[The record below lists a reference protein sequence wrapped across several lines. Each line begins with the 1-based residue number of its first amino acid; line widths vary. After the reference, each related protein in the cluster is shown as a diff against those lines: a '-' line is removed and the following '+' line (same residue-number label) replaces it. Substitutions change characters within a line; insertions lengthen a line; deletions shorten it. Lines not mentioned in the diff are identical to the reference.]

1 MLRIKKLDIFVI
13 KSFVLLFIGTTFIC
27 LFIFMMQFLWKRVD
41 DMVGKGLDL
50 IVLAKFFYYSAL
62 ALWPTSAPLAVLL
75 ASLMTFGNFGERF
88 ELIAMKAAGIPLT
101 KVMRPLIIFT
111 TFIAALSFYFQ
122 NVTGPNA
129 QLKLYTLI
137 YSMTQTSPELDI
149 PESSFYQ
156 LGEENKGVKYNLY
169 VRQKD
174 KKTGMLYN
182 VMIYNF
188 SDGFENAHIIVA
200 DSGRLET
207 TADKKHL
214 YLQHYLKL
222 QLYSGEQFENLRQQS
237 SMSQN
242 VPYRRES
249 FVSKHTLIDFDSNF
263 SMQDGSFLT
272 VNPEFKGIKKLH
284 HDIDSLNLRY
294 DSIGRGYYDDAMQRA
309 YATVELTRFDSTQ
322 MKTDALTRLN
332 MDSLLSVSSRS
343 TLEQVYTEAKRKVEM
358 TDSDLSIKS
367 LTMKD
372 GNNIIR
378 RHWVEMNK
386 KFTLSLACIIFFF
399 IGAPLGAIIRK
410 GGLGMPVVVSIII
423 FLIYYIIN
431 SMGERAA
438 KNGSWEIWF
447 GTWISTFVTLPL
459 GIFFTYKATRDS
471 GVFNADVYMAT
482 IRKLLGIRTQRH
494 LFKKEVIIEDP
505 DYRRIDTDLDALCAE
520 CEDYMRTHRLDHLP
534 NYARLFTNN
543 EKDTRIREL
552 SNRLETLVEELANS
566 KDHMVL
572 RIASTYPVLITD
584 AHTSPFSNRW
594 LNMLV
599 GLVVPV
605 GLFFYIRVW
614 RFGLRL
620 NKDLRQI
627 ITTSRNLQE
636 RIRSE
641 ELN

>member
-13 KSFVLLFIGTTFIC
+13 KSFILLFIGTTFIC
-27 LFIFMMQFLWKRVD
+27 LFIFMMQFLWRRVD

-111 TFIAALSFYFQ
+111 VFVAGLSFYFQ

-137 YSMTQTSPELDI
+137 YSMTQASPELDI

-156 LGEENKGVKYNLY
+156 LGEGNEGVKYNLY
-169 VRQKD
+169 VRKKD

-200 DSGRLET
+200 DSGKMET

-214 YLQHYLKL
+214 YLH
-222 QLYSGEQFENLRQQS
+222 LYDGEQFENLRQQNTG
-237 SMSQN
+237 SQN

-272 VNPEFKGIKKLH
+272 VNPEFKGMNKLRE
-284 HDIDSLNLRY
+284 DIDSLDVRY
-294 DSIGRGYYDDAMQRA
+294 DSIGRGYYDDAMKRS
-309 YATVELTRFDSTQ
+309 YNSTPLTRFDSIQ
-322 MKTDALTRLN
+322 IEKTRITRLD
-332 MDSLLSVSSRS
+332 MDSLLAVSSRN
-343 TLEQVYTEAKRKVEM
+343 TVEEAYGEAKRKVEM
-358 TDSDLSIKS
+358 TASDLSIKS
-367 LTMKD
+367 LTMND
-372 GNNIIR
+372 GNKLIR

-438 KNGSWEIWF
+438 KNGTWEIWF

-471 GVFNADVYMAT
+471 AVFNADVYMEI
-482 IRKLLGIRTQRH
+482 IRKMFGIRTQRH

-505 DYRRIDTDLDALCAE
+505 DYARIDKDLDALCQE
-520 CEDYMRTHRLDHLP
+520 CEDYMRTHRLDRLP
-534 NYARLFTNN
+534 NYVRIFTNN
-543 EKDTRIREL
+543 EKDSHIREL
-552 SNRLETLVEELANS
+552 SDKLESLVEEMGNS
-566 KDHMVL
+566 KDYRVL
-572 RIASTYPVLITD
+572 QITNTYPVLLTN
-584 AHTSPFSNRW
+584 AHKSPFSNRW

-599 GLVVPV
+599 GIAVPV
-605 GLFFYIRVW
+605 GLFFYLRIW

-620 NKDLRQI
+620 HKDLQQI
-627 ITTSRNLQE
+627 VTTSRNLQQ
-636 RIRSE
+636 RIK
-641 ELN
+641 ELT

>member
-13 KSFVLLFIGTTFIC
+13 KSFILLFIGTTFIC
-27 LFIFMMQFLWKRVD
+27 LFIFMMQFLWRRVD

-111 TFIAALSFYFQ
+111 VFVAGLSFYFQ

-137 YSMTQTSPELDI
+137 YSMTQASPELDI

-156 LGEENKGVKYNLY
+156 LGEGNEGVKYNLY
-169 VRQKD
+169 VRKKD

-200 DSGRLET
+200 DSGKMET

-214 YLQHYLKL
+214 YLH
-222 QLYSGEQFENLRQQS
+222 LYDGEQFENLRQQNTG
-237 SMSQN
+237 SQN

-272 VNPEFKGIKKLH
+272 VNPEFKGMNKLRE
-284 HDIDSLNLRY
+284 DIDSLDVRY
-294 DSIGRGYYDDAMQRA
+294 DSIGRGYYDDAMKRS
-309 YATVELTRFDSTQ
+309 YNSTPLTRFDSIQ
-322 MKTDALTRLN
+322 IEKTRITRLD
-332 MDSLLSVSSRS
+332 MDSLLAVSSRN
-343 TLEQVYTEAKRKVEM
+343 TVEEAYGEATRKVEM
-358 TDSDLSIKS
+358 TASDLSIKS
-367 LTMKD
+367 LTMND
-372 GNNIIR
+372 GNKLIR

-438 KNGSWEIWF
+438 KNGTWEIWF

-471 GVFNADVYMAT
+471 AVFNADVYMEI
-482 IRKLLGIRTQRH
+482 IRKMFGIRTQRH

-505 DYRRIDTDLDALCAE
+505 DYARIDKDLDALCQE
-520 CEDYMRTHRLDHLP
+520 CEDYMRTHRLDRLP
-534 NYARLFTNN
+534 NYVRIFTNN
-543 EKDTRIREL
+543 EKDSHIREL
-552 SNRLETLVEELANS
+552 SDKLESLVEELGNS
-566 KDHMVL
+566 KDYRVL
-572 RIASTYPVLITD
+572 QITNTYPVLLTN
-584 AHTSPFSNRW
+584 AHKSPFSNRW

-599 GLVVPV
+599 GIAVPV
-605 GLFFYIRVW
+605 GLFFYLRIW

-620 NKDLRQI
+620 HKDLQQI
-627 ITTSRNLQE
+627 VTTSRNLQQ
-636 RIRSE
+636 RIK
-641 ELN
+641 ELT

>member
-13 KSFVLLFIGTTFIC
+13 KSFILLFIGTTFIC

-111 TFIAALSFYFQ
+111 VFVAGLSFYFQ

-129 QLKLYTLI
+129 QLKLYTLL

-149 PESSFYQ
+149 PEGSFYQ
-156 LGEENKGVKYNLY
+156 LGEDKNQGVKYNLY
-169 VRQKD
+169 VREKD
-174 KKTGMLYN
+174 KKSGMLYN
-182 VMIYNF
+182 LMIYNF

-200 DSGRLET
+200 DSGKLET
-207 TADKKHL
+207 TADKRHL
-214 YLQHYLKL
+214 YLH
-222 QLYSGEQFENLRQQS
+222 LYSGEQFENLKQQS
-237 SMSQN
+237 SRSQN

-272 VNPEFKGIKKLH
+272 VNPEFKGLGKLST
-284 HDIDSLNLRY
+284 DIDSLNVRY
-294 DSIGRGYYDDAMQRA
+294 DSIGRGYYDEAMKRS
-309 YATVELTRFDSTQ
+309 YATVELTGFDSTR
-322 MKTDALTRLN
+322 MEKAALTRMD
-332 MDSLLSVSSRS
+332 MDSLLAVSSRA
-343 TLEQVYTEAKRKVEM
+343 TVENIYNEAKRKVEM
-358 TDSDLSIKS
+358 TSGDLSIKS

-378 RHWVEMNK
+378 RHWVEMNR
-386 KFTLSLACIIFFF
+386 KFTLALACIIFFF

-423 FLIYYIIN
+423 FIIYYIID
-431 SMGERAA
+431 SMGQRSA
-438 KNGSWEIWF
+438 KNGNWEIWF
-447 GTWISTFVTLPL
+447 GTWISTFVTAPL
-459 GIFFTYKATRDS
+459 GIFLTYKATRDS

-482 IRKLLGIRTQRH
+482 VRKLLGIRTQRH

-505 DYRRIDTDLDALCAE
+505 DYPRIDKDLDALCQE
-520 CEDYMRTHRLDHLP
+520 CDDYMHTHRLDKLP
-534 NYARLFTNN
+534 NYFRLFTNN
-543 EKDTRIREL
+543 EKDTHIREL
-552 SNRLETLVEELANS
+552 SARLETLVEELANS
-566 KDHMVL
+566 KDHQVL
-572 RIASTYPVLITD
+572 QTASTYPVLVTD
-584 AHTSPFSNRW
+584 AHKSPFSNRW
-594 LNMLV
+594 LNMST
-599 GLVVPV
+599 GLIVPV

-620 NKDLRQI
+620 HKDLQQI
-627 ITTSRNLQE
+627 ITTSRNLQQ
-636 RIRSE
+636 RIRSDE
-641 ELN
+641 VN

>member
-13 KSFVLLFIGTTFIC
+13 KSFILLFIGTTFIC
-27 LFIFMMQFLWKRVD
+27 LFIFMMQFLWRRVD

-101 KVMRPLIIFT
+101 KIMRPLIIFT
-111 TFIAALSFYFQ
+111 VFVAGLSFYFQ

-137 YSMTQTSPELDI
+137 YSMTQASPELDI

-156 LGEENKGVKYNLY
+156 LGEGNEGVKYNLY
-169 VRQKD
+169 VRKKD

-200 DSGRLET
+200 DSGKMET

-214 YLQHYLKL
+214 YLH
-222 QLYSGEQFENLRQQS
+222 LYDGEQFENLRQQNTG
-237 SMSQN
+237 SQN

-272 VNPEFKGIKKLH
+272 VNPEFKGMNKLRE
-284 HDIDSLNLRY
+284 DIDSLDVRY
-294 DSIGRGYYDDAMQRA
+294 DSIGRGYYDDAMKRS
-309 YATVELTRFDSTQ
+309 YNSTPLTRFDSIQ
-322 MKTDALTRLN
+322 IEKTRITRLD
-332 MDSLLSVSSRS
+332 MDSLLAVSSRN
-343 TLEQVYTEAKRKVEM
+343 TVEEAYGEAKRKVEM
-358 TDSDLSIKS
+358 TASDLSIKS
-367 LTMKD
+367 LTMND
-372 GNNIIR
+372 GNKLIR

-438 KNGSWEIWF
+438 KNGTWEIWF

-471 GVFNADVYMAT
+471 AVFNADVYMEI
-482 IRKLLGIRTQRH
+482 IRKMFGIRTQRH

-505 DYRRIDTDLDALCAE
+505 DYARIDKDLDALCQE
-520 CEDYMRTHRLDHLP
+520 CEDYMRTHRLDRLP
-534 NYARLFTNN
+534 NYVRIFTNN
-543 EKDTRIREL
+543 EKDSHIREL
-552 SNRLETLVEELANS
+552 SDKLESLVEELGNS
-566 KDHMVL
+566 KDYRVL
-572 RIASTYPVLITD
+572 QITNTYPVLLTN
-584 AHTSPFSNRW
+584 AHKSPFSNRW

-599 GLVVPV
+599 GIAVPV
-605 GLFFYIRVW
+605 GLFFYLRIW

-620 NKDLRQI
+620 HKDLQQI
-627 ITTSRNLQE
+627 VTTSRNLQQ
-636 RIRSE
+636 RIK
-641 ELN
+641 ELT

>member
-13 KSFVLLFIGTTFIC
+13 KSFILLFIGTTFIC
-27 LFIFMMQFLWKRVD
+27 LFIFMMQFLWRRVD

-111 TFIAALSFYFQ
+111 VFVAGLSFYFQ

-137 YSMTQTSPELDI
+137 YSMTQASPELDI

-156 LGEENKGVKYNLY
+156 LGEGNDGVKYNLY
-169 VRQKD
+169 VRKKD

-200 DSGRLET
+200 DSGKMET

-214 YLQHYLKL
+214 YLH
-222 QLYSGEQFENLRQQS
+222 LYDGEQFENLRQQNTG
-237 SMSQN
+237 SQN

-272 VNPEFKGIKKLH
+272 VNPEFKGMNKLRE
-284 HDIDSLNLRY
+284 DIDSLDVRY
-294 DSIGRGYYDDAMQRA
+294 DSIGRGYYDDAMKRS
-309 YATVELTRFDSTQ
+309 YNSTPLTRFDSIQ
-322 MKTDALTRLN
+322 IEKTRITRLD
-332 MDSLLSVSSRS
+332 MDSLLAVSSRN
-343 TLEQVYTEAKRKVEM
+343 TVEEVYGEAKRKVEM
-358 TDSDLSIKS
+358 TASDLSIKS
-367 LTMKD
+367 LTMND
-372 GNNIIR
+372 GNKLIR

-438 KNGSWEIWF
+438 KNGTWEIWF

-471 GVFNADVYMAT
+471 AVFNADVYMEI
-482 IRKLLGIRTQRH
+482 IRKMFGIRTQRH

-505 DYRRIDTDLDALCAE
+505 NYARIDKDLDALCQE
-520 CEDYMRTHRLDHLP
+520 CEDYMRTHRLDRLP
-534 NYARLFTNN
+534 NYVRIFTNN
-543 EKDTRIREL
+543 EKDSHIREL
-552 SNRLETLVEELANS
+552 SDKLESLVEELGNS
-566 KDHMVL
+566 KDYRVL
-572 RIASTYPVLITD
+572 QITNTYPVLLTN
-584 AHTSPFSNRW
+584 AHKSPFSNRW

-599 GLVVPV
+599 GIAVPV
-605 GLFFYIRVW
+605 GLFFYLRIW

-620 NKDLRQI
+620 HKDLQQI
-627 ITTSRNLQE
+627 VTTSRNLQQ
-636 RIRSE
+636 RIK
-641 ELN
+641 ELT

>member
-13 KSFVLLFIGTTFIC
+13 KSFILLFIGTTFIC
-27 LFIFMMQFLWKRVD
+27 LFIFMMQFLWRRVD

-111 TFIAALSFYFQ
+111 VFVAGLSFYFQ

-137 YSMTQTSPELDI
+137 YSMTQASPELDI

-156 LGEENKGVKYNLY
+156 LGEGNEGVKYNLY
-169 VRQKD
+169 VRKKD

-200 DSGRLET
+200 DSGKMET

-214 YLQHYLKL
+214 YLH
-222 QLYSGEQFENLRQQS
+222 LYDGEQFENLRQQNTG
-237 SMSQN
+237 SQN

-272 VNPEFKGIKKLH
+272 VNPEFKGMNKLRE
-284 HDIDSLNLRY
+284 DIDSLDVRY
-294 DSIGRGYYDDAMQRA
+294 DSIGRGYYDDAMKRS
-309 YATVELTRFDSTQ
+309 YNSTPLTRFDSIQ
-322 MKTDALTRLN
+322 IEKTRITRLD
-332 MDSLLSVSSRS
+332 MDSLLAVSSRN
-343 TLEQVYTEAKRKVEM
+343 TVEEAYGEAKRKVEM
-358 TDSDLSIKS
+358 TASDLSIKS
-367 LTMKD
+367 LTMND
-372 GNNIIR
+372 GNKLIR

-438 KNGSWEIWF
+438 KNGTWEIWF

-471 GVFNADVYMAT
+471 AVFNADVYMEI
-482 IRKLLGIRTQRH
+482 IRKMFGIRTQRH

-505 DYRRIDTDLDALCAE
+505 DYARIDKDLDALCQE
-520 CEDYMRTHRLDHLP
+520 CEDYMRTHRLDRLP
-534 NYARLFTNN
+534 NYVRIFTNN
-543 EKDTRIREL
+543 EKDSHIREL
-552 SNRLETLVEELANS
+552 SDKLESLVEELGNS
-566 KDHMVL
+566 KDYRVL
-572 RIASTYPVLITD
+572 QITNTYPVLLTN
-584 AHTSPFSNRW
+584 AHKSPFSNRW

-599 GLVVPV
+599 GIAVPV
-605 GLFFYIRVW
+605 GLFFYLRIW

-620 NKDLRQI
+620 HKDLQQI
-627 ITTSRNLQE
+627 VTTSHNLQQ
-636 RIRSE
+636 RIK
-641 ELN
+641 ELT

>member
-13 KSFVLLFIGTTFIC
+13 KSFILLFIGTTFIC
-27 LFIFMMQFLWKRVD
+27 LFIFMMQFLWRRVD

-111 TFIAALSFYFQ
+111 VFVAGLSFYFQ

-137 YSMTQTSPELDI
+137 YSMTQASPELDI

-156 LGEENKGVKYNLY
+156 LGEGNEGVKYNLY
-169 VRQKD
+169 VRKKD

-200 DSGRLET
+200 DSGKMET

-214 YLQHYLKL
+214 YLH
-222 QLYSGEQFENLRQQS
+222 LYDGEQFENLRQQNTG
-237 SMSQN
+237 SQN

-272 VNPEFKGIKKLH
+272 VNPEFKGMNKLRE
-284 HDIDSLNLRY
+284 DIDSLDVRY
-294 DSIGRGYYDDAMQRA
+294 DSIGRGYYDDAMKRS
-309 YATVELTRFDSTQ
+309 YNSTPLTRFDSIQ
-322 MKTDALTRLN
+322 IEKTRITRLD
-332 MDSLLSVSSRS
+332 MDSLLAVSSRN
-343 TLEQVYTEAKRKVEM
+343 TVEEAYGEAKRKVEM
-358 TDSDLSIKS
+358 TASDLSIKS
-367 LTMKD
+367 LTMND
-372 GNNIIR
+372 GNKLIR

-410 GGLGMPVVVSIII
+410 GGLGMPVVMSIII

-438 KNGSWEIWF
+438 KNGTWEIWF

-471 GVFNADVYMAT
+471 AVFNADVYMEI
-482 IRKLLGIRTQRH
+482 IRKMFGIRTQRH

-505 DYRRIDTDLDALCAE
+505 DYARIDKDLDALCQE
-520 CEDYMRTHRLDHLP
+520 CEDYMRTHRLDRLP
-534 NYARLFTNN
+534 NYVRIFTNN
-543 EKDTRIREL
+543 EKDSHIREL
-552 SNRLETLVEELANS
+552 SDKLESLVEELGNS
-566 KDHMVL
+566 KDYRVL
-572 RIASTYPVLITD
+572 QITNTYPVLLTN
-584 AHTSPFSNRW
+584 AHKSPFSNRW

-599 GLVVPV
+599 GIAVPV
-605 GLFFYIRVW
+605 GLFFYLRIW

-620 NKDLRQI
+620 HKDLQQI
-627 ITTSRNLQE
+627 VTTSRNLQQ
-636 RIRSE
+636 RIK
-641 ELN
+641 ELT

>member
-13 KSFVLLFIGTTFIC
+13 KSFILLFIGTTFIC
-27 LFIFMMQFLWKRVD
+27 LFIFMMQFLWRRVD

-111 TFIAALSFYFQ
+111 VFVAGLSFYFQ

-137 YSMTQTSPELDI
+137 YSMTQASPELDI

-156 LGEENKGVKYNLY
+156 LGEGNEGVKYNLY
-169 VRQKD
+169 VRKKD

-200 DSGRLET
+200 DSGKMET

-214 YLQHYLKL
+214 YLH
-222 QLYSGEQFENLRQQS
+222 LYDGEQFENLRQQNTG
-237 SMSQN
+237 SQN

-272 VNPEFKGIKKLH
+272 VNPEFKGMNKLRE
-284 HDIDSLNLRY
+284 DIDSLDVRY
-294 DSIGRGYYDDAMQRA
+294 DSIGRGYYDDAMKRS
-309 YATVELTRFDSTQ
+309 YNSTPLTRFDSIQ
-322 MKTDALTRLN
+322 IEKTRITRLD
-332 MDSLLSVSSRS
+332 MDSLLAVSSRN
-343 TLEQVYTEAKRKVEM
+343 TVEEAYGEAKRKVEM
-358 TDSDLSIKS
+358 TASDLSIKS
-367 LTMKD
+367 LTMND
-372 GNNIIR
+372 GNKLIR

-438 KNGSWEIWF
+438 KNGTWEIWF

-471 GVFNADVYMAT
+471 AVFNADVYMEI
-482 IRKLLGIRTQRH
+482 IRKMFGIRTQRH

-505 DYRRIDTDLDALCAE
+505 DYARIDKDLDALCQE
-520 CEDYMRTHRLDHLP
+520 CEDYMRTHRLDRLP
-534 NYARLFTNN
+534 NYVRIFTNN
-543 EKDTRIREL
+543 EKDSHIREL
-552 SNRLETLVEELANS
+552 SDKLESLVEELGNS
-566 KDHMVL
+566 KDYRVL
-572 RIASTYPVLITD
+572 QITNTYPVLLTN
-584 AHTSPFSNRW
+584 AHKSPFSNRW
-594 LNMLV
+594 LNILV
-599 GLVVPV
+599 GIAVPV
-605 GLFFYIRVW
+605 GLFFYLRIW

-620 NKDLRQI
+620 HKDLQQI
-627 ITTSRNLQE
+627 VTTSRNLQQ
-636 RIRSE
+636 RIK
-641 ELN
+641 ELT

>member
-13 KSFVLLFIGTTFIC
+13 KSFILLFIGTTFIC
-27 LFIFMMQFLWKRVD
+27 LFIFMMQFLWRRVD

-111 TFIAALSFYFQ
+111 VFVAGLSFYFQ

-137 YSMTQTSPELDI
+137 YSMTQASPELDI

-156 LGEENKGVKYNLY
+156 LGEGNEEVKYNLY
-169 VRQKD
+169 VRKKD

-200 DSGRLET
+200 DSGKMET

-214 YLQHYLKL
+214 YLH
-222 QLYSGEQFENLRQQS
+222 LYDGEQFENLRQQNTG
-237 SMSQN
+237 SQN

-272 VNPEFKGIKKLH
+272 VNPEFKGMNKLRE
-284 HDIDSLNLRY
+284 DIDSLDVRY
-294 DSIGRGYYDDAMQRA
+294 DSIGRGYYDDAMKRS
-309 YATVELTRFDSTQ
+309 YNSTPLTRFDSIQ
-322 MKTDALTRLN
+322 IEKTRITRLD
-332 MDSLLSVSSRS
+332 MDSLLAVSSRN
-343 TLEQVYTEAKRKVEM
+343 TVEEAYGEAKRKVEM
-358 TDSDLSIKS
+358 TASDLSIKS
-367 LTMKD
+367 LTMND
-372 GNNIIR
+372 GNKLIR

-438 KNGSWEIWF
+438 KNGTWEIWF

-471 GVFNADVYMAT
+471 AVFNADVYMEI
-482 IRKLLGIRTQRH
+482 IRKMFGIRTQRH

-505 DYRRIDTDLDALCAE
+505 DYARIDKDLDALCQE
-520 CEDYMRTHRLDHLP
+520 CEDYMRTHRLDRLP
-534 NYARLFTNN
+534 NYVRIFTNN
-543 EKDTRIREL
+543 EKDSHIREL
-552 SNRLETLVEELANS
+552 SDKLESLVEELGNS
-566 KDHMVL
+566 KDYRVL
-572 RIASTYPVLITD
+572 QITNTYPVLLTN
-584 AHTSPFSNRW
+584 AHKSPFSNRW

-599 GLVVPV
+599 GIAVPV
-605 GLFFYIRVW
+605 GLFFYLRIW

-620 NKDLRQI
+620 HKDLQQI
-627 ITTSRNLQE
+627 VTTSRNLQQ
-636 RIRSE
+636 RIK
-641 ELN
+641 ELT

>member
-169 VRQKD
+169 VRQKN

-214 YLQHYLKL
+214 YLH
-222 QLYSGEQFENLRQQS
+222 LYNGEQFENLRQQS

-272 VNPEFKGIKKLH
+272 VNPEFKGIKKLN

-520 CEDYMRTHRLDHLP
+520 CEDYMRTHRLDRLP

-605 GLFFYIRVW
+605 GLFFYIRML
-614 RFGLRL
+614 RFRLRL
-620 NKDLRQI
+620 LRDLRAI
-627 ITTSRNLQE
+627 RAANEAIVA
-636 RIRSE
+636 RIAE
-641 ELN
+641 MGTGKNQ

>member
-13 KSFVLLFIGTTFIC
+13 KSFILLFIGTTFIC
-27 LFIFMMQFLWKRVD
+27 LFIFMMQFLWRRVD

-111 TFIAALSFYFQ
+111 VFVAGLSFYFQ

-137 YSMTQTSPELDI
+137 YSMTQASPELDI

-156 LGEENKGVKYNLY
+156 LGEGNEGVKYNLY
-169 VRQKD
+169 VRKKD

-200 DSGRLET
+200 DSGKMET

-214 YLQHYLKL
+214 YLH
-222 QLYSGEQFENLRQQS
+222 LYDGEQFENLRQQNTG
-237 SMSQN
+237 SQN

-272 VNPEFKGIKKLH
+272 VNPEFKGMNKLRE
-284 HDIDSLNLRY
+284 DIDSLDVRY
-294 DSIGRGYYDDAMQRA
+294 DSIGRGYYDDAMKRS
-309 YATVELTRFDSTQ
+309 YNSTPLTRFDSIQ
-322 MKTDALTRLN
+322 IEKTRITRLD
-332 MDSLLSVSSRS
+332 MDSLLAVSSRN
-343 TLEQVYTEAKRKVEM
+343 TVEEAYGEAKRKVEM
-358 TDSDLSIKS
+358 TASDLSIKS
-367 LTMKD
+367 LTMND
-372 GNNIIR
+372 GNKLIR

-438 KNGSWEIWF
+438 KNGTWEIWF

-471 GVFNADVYMAT
+471 AVFNADVYMEI
-482 IRKLLGIRTQRH
+482 IRKMFGIRTQRH
-494 LFKKEVIIEDP
+494 MFKKEVIIEDP
-505 DYRRIDTDLDALCAE
+505 DYARIDKDLDALCQE
-520 CEDYMRTHRLDHLP
+520 CEDYMRTHRLDRLP
-534 NYARLFTNN
+534 NYVRIFTNN
-543 EKDTRIREL
+543 EKDSHIREL
-552 SNRLETLVEELANS
+552 SDKLESLVEELGNS
-566 KDHMVL
+566 KDYRVL
-572 RIASTYPVLITD
+572 QITNTYPVLLTN
-584 AHTSPFSNRW
+584 AHKSPFSNRW

-599 GLVVPV
+599 GIAVPV
-605 GLFFYIRVW
+605 GLFFYLRIW

-620 NKDLRQI
+620 HKDLQQI
-627 ITTSRNLQE
+627 VTTSRNLQQ
-636 RIRSE
+636 RIK
-641 ELN
+641 ELT

>member
-13 KSFVLLFIGTTFIC
+13 KSFLLLFIGTTFIC
-27 LFIFMMQFLWKRVD
+27 LFIFMMQFLWRRVD

-111 TFIAALSFYFQ
+111 VFVAGLSFYFQ

-137 YSMTQTSPELDI
+137 YSMTQASPELDI

-156 LGEENKGVKYNLY
+156 LGEGNDGVKYNLY
-169 VRQKD
+169 VRKKD

-200 DSGRLET
+200 DSGKMET

-214 YLQHYLKL
+214 FLR
-222 QLYSGEQFENLRQQS
+222 LYDGEQFENLRQQNTG
-237 SMSQN
+237 SQN

-272 VNPEFKGIKKLH
+272 VNPEFKGMTKLRQ
-284 HDIDSLNLRY
+284 DIDSLDVRY
-294 DSIGRGYYDDAMQRA
+294 DSIGRGYYDDAMKRS
-309 YATVELTRFDSTQ
+309 YNTTPLTRFDSVQ
-322 MKTDALTRLN
+322 IEKTKITRFD
-332 MDSLLSVSSRS
+332 MDSLLAVSSRS
-343 TLEQVYTEAKRKVEM
+343 TVEKVYGEAKRKVEM
-358 TDSDLSIKS
+358 TASDLSIKS
-367 LTMKD
+367 LTMND
-372 GNNIIR
+372 GNKLIR

-438 KNGSWEIWF
+438 KNGTWEIWF

-471 GVFNADVYMAT
+471 AVFNADVYMET
-482 IRKLLGIRTQRH
+482 IRKILGIRTQRH

-505 DYRRIDTDLDALCAE
+505 DYPRIAKDLDALCQE
-520 CEDYMRTHRLDHLP
+520 CEDYMRTHRLDKLP
-534 NYARLFTNN
+534 NYVRIFTNN
-543 EKDTRIREL
+543 EKDSRIREL
-552 SNRLETLVEELANS
+552 SDKLESLVEELGNS
-566 KDHMVL
+566 KDYRVL
-572 RIASTYPVLITD
+572 QITNTFPVLLTN
-584 AHTSPFSNRW
+584 AHKSPFSKRW
-594 LNMLV
+594 LNMLA
-599 GLVVPV
+599 GIVVPV
-605 GLFFYIRVW
+605 GLFFYLRIW

-620 NKDLRQI
+620 HKDLSQI
-627 ITTSRNLQE
+627 ITTSRNLQQ
-636 RIRSE
+636 RIK
-641 ELN
+641 ELT

>member
-13 KSFVLLFIGTTFIC
+13 KSFILLFIGTTFIC
-27 LFIFMMQFLWKRVD
+27 LFIFMMQFLWRRVD

-111 TFIAALSFYFQ
+111 VFVAGLSFYFQ

-137 YSMTQTSPELDI
+137 YSMTQASPELDI

-156 LGEENKGVKYNLY
+156 LGEGNEGVKYNLY
-169 VRQKD
+169 VRKKD

-200 DSGRLET
+200 DSGKMET

-214 YLQHYLKL
+214 YLH
-222 QLYSGEQFENLRQQS
+222 LYDGEQFENLRQQNTG
-237 SMSQN
+237 SQN

-272 VNPEFKGIKKLH
+272 VNPEFKGMNKLRE
-284 HDIDSLNLRY
+284 DIDSLDVRY
-294 DSIGRGYYDDAMQRA
+294 DSIGRGYYDDAMKRS
-309 YATVELTRFDSTQ
+309 YNSTPLTRFDSIQ
-322 MKTDALTRLN
+322 IEKTRITRLD
-332 MDSLLSVSSRS
+332 MDSLLAVSSRN
-343 TLEQVYTEAKRKVEM
+343 TVEEAYGEAKRKVEM
-358 TDSDLSIKS
+358 TASDLSIKS
-367 LTMKD
+367 LTMND
-372 GNNIIR
+372 GNKLIR

-438 KNGSWEIWF
+438 KNGTWEIWF

-471 GVFNADVYMAT
+471 AVFNADIYMEI
-482 IRKLLGIRTQRH
+482 IRKMFGIRTQRH

-505 DYRRIDTDLDALCAE
+505 NYARIDKDLDALCQE
-520 CEDYMRTHRLDHLP
+520 CEDYMRTHRLDRLP
-534 NYARLFTNN
+534 NYVRIFTNN
-543 EKDTRIREL
+543 EKDSHIREL
-552 SNRLETLVEELANS
+552 SDKLESLVEELGNS
-566 KDHMVL
+566 KDYRVL
-572 RIASTYPVLITD
+572 QITNTYPVLLTN
-584 AHTSPFSNRW
+584 AHKSPFSNRW

-599 GLVVPV
+599 GIAVPV
-605 GLFFYIRVW
+605 GLFFYLRIW

-620 NKDLRQI
+620 HKDLQQI
-627 ITTSRNLQE
+627 VTTSRNLQQ
-636 RIRSE
+636 RIK
-641 ELN
+641 ELT

>member
-214 YLQHYLKL
+214 YLH
-222 QLYSGEQFENLRQQS
+222 LYNGEQFENLRQQS

-272 VNPEFKGIKKLH
+272 VNPEFKGIKKLN

-520 CEDYMRTHRLDHLP
+520 CEDYMRTHRLDRLP

-584 AHTSPFSNRW
+584 AHTSPFNNRW

>member
-1 MLRIKKLDIFVI
+1 MASTQKKTTKGKKAPPKPEPPAYNGMARLIGGIVCLLLALCVLVTYFNVDAILLTFLANVLKGCMGYGYWLAAPALLYAGIVLVGHKGRPVKLRTTCTLLVPLLAGVLWHLIFCRTAYELGGG
-13 KSFVLLFIGTTFIC
+13 LLS
-27 LFIFMMQFLWKRVD
+27 LLWKD
-41 DMVGKGLDL
+41 GQTLDCGG
-50 IVLAKFFYYSAL
+50 VVAGGL
-62 ALWPTSAPLAVLL
+62 ALGS
-75 ASLMTFGNFGERF
+75 E
-88 ELIAMKAAGIPLT
+88 
-101 KVMRPLIIFT
+101 
-111 TFIAALSFYFQ
+111 AL
-122 NVTGPNA
+122 
-129 QLKLYTLI
+129 
-137 YSMTQTSPELDI
+137 
-149 PESSFYQ
+149 
-156 LGEENKGVKYNLY
+156 
-169 VRQKD
+169 
-174 KKTGMLYN
+174 
-182 VMIYNF
+182 
-188 SDGFENAHIIVA
+188 
-200 DSGRLET
+200 
-207 TADKKHL
+207 
-214 YLQHYLKL
+214 
-222 QLYSGEQFENLRQQS
+222 
-237 SMSQN
+237 
-242 VPYRRES
+242 
-249 FVSKHTLIDFDSNF
+249 VSK
-263 SMQDGSFLT
+263 
-272 VNPEFKGIKKLH
+272 
-284 HDIDSLNLRY
+284 
-294 DSIGRGYYDDAMQRA
+294 
-309 YATVELTRFDSTQ
+309 
-322 MKTDALTRLN
+322 
-332 MDSLLSVSSRS
+332 
-343 TLEQVYTEAKRKVEM
+343 
-358 TDSDLSIKS
+358 
-367 LTMKD
+367 
-372 GNNIIR
+372 
-378 RHWVEMNK
+378 
-386 KFTLSLACIIFFF
+386 
-399 IGAPLGAIIRK
+399 
-410 GGLGMPVVVSIII
+410 VVSIII

>member
-13 KSFVLLFIGTTFIC
+13 KSFILLFIGTTFIC
-27 LFIFMMQFLWKRVD
+27 LFIFMMQFLWRRVD

-111 TFIAALSFYFQ
+111 VFVAGLSFYFQ

-137 YSMTQTSPELDI
+137 YSMTQASPELDI

-156 LGEENKGVKYNLY
+156 LGEGNEGVKYNLY
-169 VRQKD
+169 VRKKD

-200 DSGRLET
+200 DSGKMET

-214 YLQHYLKL
+214 YLH
-222 QLYSGEQFENLRQQS
+222 LYNGEQFENLRQQNTG
-237 SMSQN
+237 SQN

-272 VNPEFKGIKKLH
+272 VNPEFKGMNKLRE
-284 HDIDSLNLRY
+284 DIDSLDVRY
-294 DSIGRGYYDDAMQRA
+294 DSIGRGYYDDAMKRS
-309 YATVELTRFDSTQ
+309 YNSTPLTRFDSIQ
-322 MKTDALTRLN
+322 IEKTRITRLD
-332 MDSLLSVSSRS
+332 MDSLLAVSSRN
-343 TLEQVYTEAKRKVEM
+343 TVEEAYGEAKRKVEM
-358 TDSDLSIKS
+358 TASDLSIKS
-367 LTMKD
+367 LTMND
-372 GNNIIR
+372 GNKLIR

-438 KNGSWEIWF
+438 KNGTWEIWF

-471 GVFNADVYMAT
+471 AVFNADVYMEI
-482 IRKLLGIRTQRH
+482 IRKMFGIRTQRH

-505 DYRRIDTDLDALCAE
+505 DYARIDKDLDALCQE
-520 CEDYMRTHRLDHLP
+520 CEDYMRTHRLDRLP
-534 NYARLFTNN
+534 NYVRIFTNN
-543 EKDTRIREL
+543 EKDSHIREL
-552 SNRLETLVEELANS
+552 SDKLESLVEELGNS
-566 KDHMVL
+566 KDYRVL
-572 RIASTYPVLITD
+572 QITNTYPVLLTN
-584 AHTSPFSNRW
+584 AHKSPFSNRW

-599 GLVVPV
+599 GIAVPV
-605 GLFFYIRVW
+605 GLFFYLRIW

-620 NKDLRQI
+620 HKDLQQI
-627 ITTSRNLQE
+627 VTTSRNLQQ
-636 RIRSE
+636 RIK
-641 ELN
+641 ELT

>member
-13 KSFVLLFIGTTFIC
+13 KSFILLFIGTTFIC
-27 LFIFMMQFLWKRVD
+27 LFIFMMQFLWRRVD

-111 TFIAALSFYFQ
+111 VFVAGLSFYFQ

-137 YSMTQTSPELDI
+137 YSMTQASPELDI

-156 LGEENKGVKYNLY
+156 LGEGNEGVKYNLY
-169 VRQKD
+169 VRKKD

-200 DSGRLET
+200 DSGKMET

-214 YLQHYLKL
+214 YLH
-222 QLYSGEQFENLRQQS
+222 LYDGEQLENLRQQNTG
-237 SMSQN
+237 SQN

-272 VNPEFKGIKKLH
+272 VNPEFKGMNKLRE
-284 HDIDSLNLRY
+284 DIDSLDVRY
-294 DSIGRGYYDDAMQRA
+294 DSIGRGYYDDAMKRS
-309 YATVELTRFDSTQ
+309 YNSTPLTRFDSIQ
-322 MKTDALTRLN
+322 IEKTRITRLD
-332 MDSLLSVSSRS
+332 MDSLLAVSSRN
-343 TLEQVYTEAKRKVEM
+343 TVEEAYGEAKRKVEM
-358 TDSDLSIKS
+358 TASDLSIKS
-367 LTMKD
+367 LTMND
-372 GNNIIR
+372 GNKLIR

-438 KNGSWEIWF
+438 KNGTWEIWF

-471 GVFNADVYMAT
+471 AVFNADVYME
-482 IRKLLGIRTQRH
+482 IIHKMFGIRTQRH

-505 DYRRIDTDLDALCAE
+505 DYARIDKDLDALCQE
-520 CEDYMRTHRLDHLP
+520 CEDYMRTHRLDRLP
-534 NYARLFTNN
+534 NYVRIFTNN
-543 EKDTRIREL
+543 EKDSHIREL
-552 SNRLETLVEELANS
+552 SDKLESLVEELGNS
-566 KDHMVL
+566 KDYRVL
-572 RIASTYPVLITD
+572 QITNTYPVLLTN
-584 AHTSPFSNRW
+584 AHKSPFSNRW

-599 GLVVPV
+599 GIAVPV
-605 GLFFYIRVW
+605 GLFFYLRIW

-620 NKDLRQI
+620 HKDLQQI
-627 ITTSRNLQE
+627 VTTSRNLQQ
-636 RIRSE
+636 RIK
-641 ELN
+641 ELT

>member
-214 YLQHYLKL
+214 YLH
-222 QLYSGEQFENLRQQS
+222 LYNGEQFENLRQQS

-272 VNPEFKGIKKLH
+272 VNPEFKGIKKLN

-332 MDSLLSVSSRS
+332 KGQMSAPVHSSFGWHLIELL
-343 TLEQVYTEAKRKVEM
+343 
-358 TDSDLSIKS
+358 
-367 LTMKD
+367 
-372 GNNIIR
+372 
-378 RHWVEMNK
+378 
-386 KFTLSLACIIFFF
+386 
-399 IGAPLGAIIRK
+399 
-410 GGLGMPVVVSIII
+410 
-423 FLIYYIIN
+423 
-431 SMGERAA
+431 
-438 KNGSWEIWF
+438 
-447 GTWISTFVTLPL
+447 
-459 GIFFTYKATRDS
+459 
-471 GVFNADVYMAT
+471 
-482 IRKLLGIRTQRH
+482 
-494 LFKKEVIIEDP
+494 
-505 DYRRIDTDLDALCAE
+505 
-520 CEDYMRTHRLDHLP
+520 
-534 NYARLFTNN
+534 
-543 EKDTRIREL
+543 DTRNVDKTDAAQKDRAYRMLMNRKFSEEAASWMQEQRASAYVKIL
-552 SNRLETLVEELANS
+552 SN
-566 KDHMVL
+566 
-572 RIASTYPVLITD
+572 
-584 AHTSPFSNRW
+584 
-594 LNMLV
+594 
-599 GLVVPV
+599 
-605 GLFFYIRVW
+605 
-614 RFGLRL
+614 
-620 NKDLRQI
+620 
-627 ITTSRNLQE
+627 
-636 RIRSE
+636 
-641 ELN
+641 

>member
-13 KSFVLLFIGTTFIC
+13 KSFILLFIGTTFIC
-27 LFIFMMQFLWKRVD
+27 LFIFMMQFLWRRVD

-111 TFIAALSFYFQ
+111 VFVAGLSFYFQ

-137 YSMTQTSPELDI
+137 YSMTQASPELDI

-156 LGEENKGVKYNLY
+156 LGEGNEGVKYNLY
-169 VRQKD
+169 VRKKD

-200 DSGRLET
+200 DSGKMET

-214 YLQHYLKL
+214 YLH
-222 QLYSGEQFENLRQQS
+222 LYDGEQFENLRQQNTG
-237 SMSQN
+237 SQN

-263 SMQDGSFLT
+263 SIQDGSFLT
-272 VNPEFKGIKKLH
+272 VNPEFKGMNKLRE
-284 HDIDSLNLRY
+284 DIDSLDVRY
-294 DSIGRGYYDDAMQRA
+294 DSIGRGYYDDAMKRS
-309 YATVELTRFDSTQ
+309 YNSTPLTRFDSIQ
-322 MKTDALTRLN
+322 IEKTRITRLD
-332 MDSLLSVSSRS
+332 MDSLLAVSSRN
-343 TLEQVYTEAKRKVEM
+343 TVEEAYGEAKRKVEM
-358 TDSDLSIKS
+358 TASDLSIKS
-367 LTMKD
+367 LTMND
-372 GNNIIR
+372 GNKLIR

-438 KNGSWEIWF
+438 KNGTWEIWF

-471 GVFNADVYMAT
+471 AVFNADVYMEI
-482 IRKLLGIRTQRH
+482 IRKMFGIRTQRH

-505 DYRRIDTDLDALCAE
+505 DYARIDKDLDALCQE
-520 CEDYMRTHRLDHLP
+520 CEDYMRTHRLDRLP
-534 NYARLFTNN
+534 NYVRIFTNN
-543 EKDTRIREL
+543 EKDSHIREL
-552 SNRLETLVEELANS
+552 SDKLESLVEELGNS
-566 KDHMVL
+566 KDYRVL
-572 RIASTYPVLITD
+572 QITNTYPVLLTN
-584 AHTSPFSNRW
+584 AHKSPFSNRW

-599 GLVVPV
+599 GIAVPV
-605 GLFFYIRVW
+605 GLFFYLRIW

-620 NKDLRQI
+620 HKDLQQI
-627 ITTSRNLQE
+627 VTTSRNLQQ
-636 RIRSE
+636 RIK
-641 ELN
+641 ELT

>member
-13 KSFVLLFIGTTFIC
+13 KSFILLFIGTTFIC
-27 LFIFMMQFLWKRVD
+27 LFIFMMQFLWRRVD

-111 TFIAALSFYFQ
+111 VFVAGLSFYFQ

-137 YSMTQTSPELDI
+137 YSMTQASPELDI

-156 LGEENKGVKYNLY
+156 LGEGNEGVKYNLY
-169 VRQKD
+169 VRKKD

-200 DSGRLET
+200 DSGKMET
-207 TADKKHL
+207 TADKRHL
-214 YLQHYLKL
+214 YLH
-222 QLYSGEQFENLRQQS
+222 LYDGEQFENLRQQNTG
-237 SMSQN
+237 SQN

-272 VNPEFKGIKKLH
+272 VNPEFKGMNKLRE
-284 HDIDSLNLRY
+284 DIDSLDVRY
-294 DSIGRGYYDDAMQRA
+294 DSIGRGYYDDAMKRS
-309 YATVELTRFDSTQ
+309 YNSTPLTRFDSIQ
-322 MKTDALTRLN
+322 IEKTRITRLD
-332 MDSLLSVSSRS
+332 MDSLLAVSSRN
-343 TLEQVYTEAKRKVEM
+343 TVEEAYGEAKRKVEM
-358 TDSDLSIKS
+358 TASDLSIKS
-367 LTMKD
+367 LTMND
-372 GNNIIR
+372 GNKLIR

-438 KNGSWEIWF
+438 KNGTWEIWF

-471 GVFNADVYMAT
+471 AVFNADVYMEI
-482 IRKLLGIRTQRH
+482 IRKMFGIRTQRH

-505 DYRRIDTDLDALCAE
+505 DYARIDKDLDALCQE
-520 CEDYMRTHRLDHLP
+520 CEDYMRTHRLDRLP
-534 NYARLFTNN
+534 NYVRIFTNN
-543 EKDTRIREL
+543 EKDSHIREL
-552 SNRLETLVEELANS
+552 SDKLESLVEELGNS
-566 KDHMVL
+566 KDYRVL
-572 RIASTYPVLITD
+572 QITNTYPVLLTN
-584 AHTSPFSNRW
+584 AHKSPFSNRW

-599 GLVVPV
+599 GIAVPV
-605 GLFFYIRVW
+605 GLFFYLRIW

-620 NKDLRQI
+620 HKDLQQI
-627 ITTSRNLQE
+627 VTTSRNLQQ
-636 RIRSE
+636 RIK
-641 ELN
+641 ELT

>member
-13 KSFVLLFIGTTFIC
+13 KSFILLFIGTTFIC
-27 LFIFMMQFLWKRVD
+27 LFIFMMQFLWRRVD

-111 TFIAALSFYFQ
+111 VFVAGLSFYFQ

-137 YSMTQTSPELDI
+137 YSMTQASPELDI

-156 LGEENKGVKYNLY
+156 LGEGNEGVKYNLY
-169 VRQKD
+169 VRKKD

-200 DSGRLET
+200 DSGKMET

-214 YLQHYLKL
+214 YLH
-222 QLYSGEQFENLRQQS
+222 LYDGEQFENLRQQNTG
-237 SMSQN
+237 SQN

-272 VNPEFKGIKKLH
+272 VNPEFKGMNKLRE
-284 HDIDSLNLRY
+284 DIDSLDVRY
-294 DSIGRGYYDDAMQRA
+294 DSIGRGYYDDAMKRS
-309 YATVELTRFDSTQ
+309 YNSTPLTRFDSIQ
-322 MKTDALTRLN
+322 IEKTRITRLD
-332 MDSLLSVSSRS
+332 MDSLLAVSSRN
-343 TLEQVYTEAKRKVEM
+343 TVEEAYGEAKRKVEM
-358 TDSDLSIKS
+358 TASDLSIKS
-367 LTMKD
+367 LTMND
-372 GNNIIR
+372 GNKLIR

-438 KNGSWEIWF
+438 KNGTWEIWF

-471 GVFNADVYMAT
+471 AVFNADVYMEI
-482 IRKLLGIRTQRH
+482 IRKMFGIRTQRH
-494 LFKKEVIIEDP
+494 LFEKEVIIEDP
-505 DYRRIDTDLDALCAE
+505 DYARIDKDLDALCQE
-520 CEDYMRTHRLDHLP
+520 CEDYMRTHRLDRLP
-534 NYARLFTNN
+534 NYVRIFTNN
-543 EKDTRIREL
+543 EKDSHIREL
-552 SNRLETLVEELANS
+552 SDKLESLVEELGNS
-566 KDHMVL
+566 KDYRVL
-572 RIASTYPVLITD
+572 QITNTYPVLLTN
-584 AHTSPFSNRW
+584 AHKSPFSNRW

-599 GLVVPV
+599 GIAVPV
-605 GLFFYIRVW
+605 GLFFYLRIW

-620 NKDLRQI
+620 HKDLQQI
-627 ITTSRNLQE
+627 VTTSRNLQQ
-636 RIRSE
+636 RIK
-641 ELN
+641 ELT

>member
-13 KSFVLLFIGTTFIC
+13 KSFILLFIGTTFIC
-27 LFIFMMQFLWKRVD
+27 LFIFMMQFLWRRVD

-111 TFIAALSFYFQ
+111 VFVAGLSFYFQ

-137 YSMTQTSPELDI
+137 YSMTQASPELDI

-156 LGEENKGVKYNLY
+156 LGEGNEGVKYNLY
-169 VRQKD
+169 VRKKD

-200 DSGRLET
+200 DSGKMET

-214 YLQHYLKL
+214 YLH
-222 QLYSGEQFENLRQQS
+222 LYDGEQFENLRQQNTG
-237 SMSQN
+237 SQN

-272 VNPEFKGIKKLH
+272 VNPEFKGMNKLRE
-284 HDIDSLNLRY
+284 DIDSLDVRY
-294 DSIGRGYYDDAMQRA
+294 DSIGRGYYDDAMKRS
-309 YATVELTRFDSTQ
+309 YNSTPLTRFDSIQ
-322 MKTDALTRLN
+322 IEKTRITRLD
-332 MDSLLSVSSRS
+332 MDSLLAVSSRN
-343 TLEQVYTEAKRKVEM
+343 TVEEAYGEAKRKVEM
-358 TDSDLSIKS
+358 TASDLSIKS
-367 LTMKD
+367 LTMND
-372 GNNIIR
+372 GNKLIR
-378 RHWVEMNK
+378 RHWMEMNK

-438 KNGSWEIWF
+438 KNGTWEIWF

-471 GVFNADVYMAT
+471 AVFNADVYMEI
-482 IRKLLGIRTQRH
+482 IRKMFGIRTQRH

-505 DYRRIDTDLDALCAE
+505 NYARIDKDLDALCQE
-520 CEDYMRTHRLDHLP
+520 CEDYMRTHRLDRLP
-534 NYARLFTNN
+534 NYVRIFTNN
-543 EKDTRIREL
+543 EKDSHIREL
-552 SNRLETLVEELANS
+552 SDKLESLVEELGNS
-566 KDHMVL
+566 KDYRVL
-572 RIASTYPVLITD
+572 QITNTYPVLLTN
-584 AHTSPFSNRW
+584 AHKSPFSNRW

-599 GLVVPV
+599 GIAVPV
-605 GLFFYIRVW
+605 GLFFYLRIW

-620 NKDLRQI
+620 HKDLQQI
-627 ITTSRNLQE
+627 VTTSRNLQQ
-636 RIRSE
+636 RIK
-641 ELN
+641 ELT

>member
-13 KSFVLLFIGTTFIC
+13 KSFILLFIGTTFIC
-27 LFIFMMQFLWKRVD
+27 LFIFMMQFLWRRVD

-111 TFIAALSFYFQ
+111 VFVAGLSFYFQ

-137 YSMTQTSPELDI
+137 YSMTQASPELDI

-156 LGEENKGVKYNLY
+156 LGEGNEGVKYNLY
-169 VRQKD
+169 VRKKD

-200 DSGRLET
+200 DSGKMET

-214 YLQHYLKL
+214 YLH
-222 QLYSGEQFENLRQQS
+222 LYDGEQFENLRQQNTG
-237 SMSQN
+237 SQN

-272 VNPEFKGIKKLH
+272 VNPEFKGMNKLRE
-284 HDIDSLNLRY
+284 DIDSLDVRY
-294 DSIGRGYYDDAMQRA
+294 DSIGRGYYDDAMKRS
-309 YATVELTRFDSTQ
+309 YNSTPLTRFDSIQ
-322 MKTDALTRLN
+322 IEKTRITRLD
-332 MDSLLSVSSRS
+332 MDSLLAVSSRN
-343 TLEQVYTEAKRKVEM
+343 TVEEAYGEAKRKVEM
-358 TDSDLSIKS
+358 TASDLSIKS
-367 LTMKD
+367 LTMND
-372 GNNIIR
+372 GNKLIR

-399 IGAPLGAIIRK
+399 IGAPLGGIIRK

-438 KNGSWEIWF
+438 KNGTWEIWF

-471 GVFNADVYMAT
+471 AVFNADVYMEI
-482 IRKLLGIRTQRH
+482 IRKMFGIRTQRH

-505 DYRRIDTDLDALCAE
+505 DYARIDKDLDALCQE
-520 CEDYMRTHRLDHLP
+520 CEDYMRTHRLDRLP
-534 NYARLFTNN
+534 NYVRIFTNN
-543 EKDTRIREL
+543 EKDSHIREL
-552 SNRLETLVEELANS
+552 SDKLESLVEELGNS
-566 KDHMVL
+566 KDYRVL
-572 RIASTYPVLITD
+572 QITNTYPVLLTN
-584 AHTSPFSNRW
+584 AHKSPFSNRW

-599 GLVVPV
+599 GIAVPV
-605 GLFFYIRVW
+605 GLFFYLRIW

-620 NKDLRQI
+620 HKDLQQI
-627 ITTSRNLQE
+627 VTTSRNLQQ
-636 RIRSE
+636 RIK
-641 ELN
+641 ELT

>member
-13 KSFVLLFIGTTFIC
+13 KSFILLFIGTTFIC
-27 LFIFMMQFLWKRVD
+27 LFIFMMQFLWRRVD

-111 TFIAALSFYFQ
+111 VFVAGLSFYFQ

-137 YSMTQTSPELDI
+137 YSMTQASPELDI

-156 LGEENKGVKYNLY
+156 LGEGNDGVKYNLY
-169 VRQKD
+169 VRKKD

-200 DSGRLET
+200 DSGKMET

-214 YLQHYLKL
+214 YLH
-222 QLYSGEQFENLRQQS
+222 LYDGEQFENLRQQNTG
-237 SMSQN
+237 SQN

-272 VNPEFKGIKKLH
+272 VNPEFKGMNKLRE
-284 HDIDSLNLRY
+284 DIDSLDVRY
-294 DSIGRGYYDDAMQRA
+294 DSIGRGYYDDAMKRS
-309 YATVELTRFDSTQ
+309 YNSTPLTRFDSIQ
-322 MKTDALTRLN
+322 IEKTRITRLD
-332 MDSLLSVSSRS
+332 MDSLLAVSSRN
-343 TLEQVYTEAKRKVEM
+343 TVEEAYGEAKRKVEM
-358 TDSDLSIKS
+358 TASDLSIKS
-367 LTMKD
+367 LTMND
-372 GNNIIR
+372 GNKLIR

-438 KNGSWEIWF
+438 KNGTWEIWF

-471 GVFNADVYMAT
+471 AVFNADVYMEI
-482 IRKLLGIRTQRH
+482 IRKMFGIRTQRH

-505 DYRRIDTDLDALCAE
+505 NYARIDKDLDALCQE
-520 CEDYMRTHRLDHLP
+520 CEDYMRTHRLDRLP
-534 NYARLFTNN
+534 NYVRIFTNN
-543 EKDTRIREL
+543 EKDSHIREL
-552 SNRLETLVEELANS
+552 SDKLESLVEELGNS
-566 KDHMVL
+566 KDYRVL
-572 RIASTYPVLITD
+572 QITNTYPVLLTN
-584 AHTSPFSNRW
+584 AHKSPFSNRW

-599 GLVVPV
+599 GIAVPV
-605 GLFFYIRVW
+605 GLFFYLRIW

-620 NKDLRQI
+620 HKDLQQI
-627 ITTSRNLQE
+627 VTTSRNLQQ
-636 RIRSE
+636 RIK
-641 ELN
+641 ELT

>member
-13 KSFVLLFIGTTFIC
+13 KSFILLFIGTTFIC
-27 LFIFMMQFLWKRVD
+27 LFIFMMQFLWRRVD

-111 TFIAALSFYFQ
+111 VFVAGLSFYFQ

-137 YSMTQTSPELDI
+137 YSMTQASPELDI

-156 LGEENKGVKYNLY
+156 LEEGNEGVKYNLY
-169 VRQKD
+169 VRKKD

-200 DSGRLET
+200 DSGKMET

-214 YLQHYLKL
+214 YLH
-222 QLYSGEQFENLRQQS
+222 LYDGEQFENLRQQNTG
-237 SMSQN
+237 SQN

-272 VNPEFKGIKKLH
+272 VNPEFKGMNKLRE
-284 HDIDSLNLRY
+284 DIDSLDVRY
-294 DSIGRGYYDDAMQRA
+294 DSIGRGYYDDAMKRS
-309 YATVELTRFDSTQ
+309 YNSTPLTRFDSIQ
-322 MKTDALTRLN
+322 IEKTRITRLD
-332 MDSLLSVSSRS
+332 MDSLLAVSSRN
-343 TLEQVYTEAKRKVEM
+343 TVEEAYGEAKRKVEM
-358 TDSDLSIKS
+358 TASDLSIKS
-367 LTMKD
+367 LTMND
-372 GNNIIR
+372 GNKLIR

-438 KNGSWEIWF
+438 KNGTWEIWF

-471 GVFNADVYMAT
+471 AVFNADVYMEI
-482 IRKLLGIRTQRH
+482 IRKMFGIRTQRH

-505 DYRRIDTDLDALCAE
+505 DYARIDKDLDALCQE
-520 CEDYMRTHRLDHLP
+520 CEDYMRTHRLDRLP
-534 NYARLFTNN
+534 NYVRIFTNN
-543 EKDTRIREL
+543 EKDSHIREL
-552 SNRLETLVEELANS
+552 SDKLESLVEELGNS
-566 KDHMVL
+566 KDYRVL
-572 RIASTYPVLITD
+572 QITNTYPVLLTN
-584 AHTSPFSNRW
+584 AHKSPFSNRW

-599 GLVVPV
+599 GIAVPV
-605 GLFFYIRVW
+605 GLFFYLRIW

-620 NKDLRQI
+620 HKDLQQI
-627 ITTSRNLQE
+627 VTTSRNLQQ
-636 RIRSE
+636 RIK
-641 ELN
+641 ELT

>member
-13 KSFVLLFIGTTFIC
+13 KSFILLFIGTTFIC
-27 LFIFMMQFLWKRVD
+27 LFIFMMQFLWRRVD

-111 TFIAALSFYFQ
+111 VFVAGLSFYFQ

-137 YSMTQTSPELDI
+137 YSMTQASPELDI

-156 LGEENKGVKYNLY
+156 LGEGNEGVKYNLY
-169 VRQKD
+169 VRKKD

-200 DSGRLET
+200 DSGKMET

-214 YLQHYLKL
+214 YLH
-222 QLYSGEQFENLRQQS
+222 LYDGEQFENLRQQNTG
-237 SMSQN
+237 SQN

-272 VNPEFKGIKKLH
+272 VNPEFKGMNKLRE
-284 HDIDSLNLRY
+284 DIDSLDVRY
-294 DSIGRGYYDDAMQRA
+294 DSIGRGYYDDAMKRS
-309 YATVELTRFDSTQ
+309 YNSTPLTRFDSIQ
-322 MKTDALTRLN
+322 IEKTRITRLD
-332 MDSLLSVSSRS
+332 MDSLLAVSSRN
-343 TLEQVYTEAKRKVEM
+343 TVEEAYGEAKRKVEM
-358 TDSDLSIKS
+358 TASDLSIKS
-367 LTMKD
+367 LTMND
-372 GNNIIR
+372 GNKLIR

-438 KNGSWEIWF
+438 KNGTWEIWF

-471 GVFNADVYMAT
+471 AVFNADVYME
-482 IRKLLGIRTQRH
+482 IIHKMFGIRTQRH

-505 DYRRIDTDLDALCAE
+505 DYARIDKDLDALCQE
-520 CEDYMRTHRLDHLP
+520 CEDYMRTHRLDRLP
-534 NYARLFTNN
+534 NYVRIFTNN
-543 EKDTRIREL
+543 EKDSHIREL
-552 SNRLETLVEELANS
+552 SDKLESLVEELGNS
-566 KDHMVL
+566 KDYRVL
-572 RIASTYPVLITD
+572 QITNTYPVLLTN
-584 AHTSPFSNRW
+584 AHKSPFSNRW

-599 GLVVPV
+599 GIAVPV
-605 GLFFYIRVW
+605 GLFFYLRIW

-620 NKDLRQI
+620 HKDLQQI
-627 ITTSRNLQE
+627 VTTSRNLQQ
-636 RIRSE
+636 RIK
-641 ELN
+641 ELT

>member
-13 KSFVLLFIGTTFIC
+13 KSFILLFIGTTFIC
-27 LFIFMMQFLWKRVD
+27 LFIFMMQFLWRRVD

-111 TFIAALSFYFQ
+111 VFVAGLSFYFL

-137 YSMTQTSPELDI
+137 YSMTQASPELDI

-156 LGEENKGVKYNLY
+156 LGEGNEGVKYNLY
-169 VRQKD
+169 VRKKD

-200 DSGRLET
+200 DSGKMET

-214 YLQHYLKL
+214 YLH
-222 QLYSGEQFENLRQQS
+222 LYDGEQFENLRQQNTG
-237 SMSQN
+237 SQN

-272 VNPEFKGIKKLH
+272 VNPEFKGMNKLRE
-284 HDIDSLNLRY
+284 DIDSLDVRY
-294 DSIGRGYYDDAMQRA
+294 DSIGRGYYDDAMKRS
-309 YATVELTRFDSTQ
+309 YNSTPLTRFDSIQ
-322 MKTDALTRLN
+322 IEKTRITRLD
-332 MDSLLSVSSRS
+332 MDSLLAVSSRN
-343 TLEQVYTEAKRKVEM
+343 TVEEAYGEAKRKVEM
-358 TDSDLSIKS
+358 TASDLSIKS
-367 LTMKD
+367 LTMND
-372 GNNIIR
+372 GNKLIR

-438 KNGSWEIWF
+438 KNGTWEIWF

-471 GVFNADVYMAT
+471 AVFNADVYMEI
-482 IRKLLGIRTQRH
+482 IRKMFGIRTQRH

-505 DYRRIDTDLDALCAE
+505 DYARIDKDLDALCQE
-520 CEDYMRTHRLDHLP
+520 CEDYMRTHRLDRLP
-534 NYARLFTNN
+534 NYVRIFTNN
-543 EKDTRIREL
+543 EKDSHIREL
-552 SNRLETLVEELANS
+552 SDKLESLVEELGNS
-566 KDHMVL
+566 KDYRVL
-572 RIASTYPVLITD
+572 QITNTYPVLLTN
-584 AHTSPFSNRW
+584 AHKSPFSNRW

-599 GLVVPV
+599 GIAVPV
-605 GLFFYIRVW
+605 GLFFYLRIW

-620 NKDLRQI
+620 HKDLQQI
-627 ITTSRNLQE
+627 VTTSRNLQQ
-636 RIRSE
+636 RIK
-641 ELN
+641 ELT

>member
-13 KSFVLLFIGTTFIC
+13 KSFILLFIGTTFIC

-88 ELIAMKAAGIPLT
+88 ELTAMKAAGIPLT

-111 TFIAALSFYFQ
+111 MFIAALSFYFQ

-137 YSMTQTSPELDI
+137 YSMTQASPELDI

-156 LGEENKGVKYNLY
+156 LGEGRDGVKYNLY
-169 VRQKD
+169 VRKKD

-182 VMIYNF
+182 LMIYNF

-200 DSGRLET
+200 DSGKLES
-207 TADKKHL
+207 TADKEHL
-214 YLQHYLKL
+214 YLH
-222 QLYSGEQFENLRQQS
+222 LYSGEQFENLRQQNAT
-237 SMSQN
+237 SQN

-249 FVSKHTLIDFDSNF
+249 FVSKHTLINFDTNF

-272 VNPEFKGIKKLH
+272 VNPEFKGLAKLH
-284 HDIDSLNLRY
+284 HDIDSLNVRY
-294 DSIGRGYYDDAMQRA
+294 DSIGRGYYDDAMKRA
-309 YATVELTRFDSTQ
+309 YVATPMTRFDSLQ
-322 MKTDALTRLN
+322 MEKAILTRLD
-332 MDSLLSVSSRS
+332 MDSLLATSSRT
-343 TLEQVYTEAKRKVEM
+343 TLEKVYSEAKRKVNM
-358 TDSDLSIKS
+358 TSSDLSIKS

-372 GNNIIR
+372 GNNLIR
-378 RHWVEMNK
+378 RHWVETNK

-410 GGLGMPVVVSIII
+410 GGLGMPVVVSVII

-431 SMGERAA
+431 SMDERAA

-447 GTWISTFVTLPL
+447 GTWISTFVTAPL

-471 GVFNADVYMAT
+471 AVFNADAYLAV

-505 DYRRIDTDLDALCAE
+505 DYDRIDRDLDALCRE
-520 CEDYMRTHRLDHLP
+520 CEDYMRQHRLDRLP
-534 NYARLFTNN
+534 NYIRLFTSN
-543 EKDTRIREL
+543 EKDSHIREV
-552 SNRLETLVEELANS
+552 SDRVEALVEELGNS
-566 KDHMVL
+566 KDYQVL
-572 RIASTYPVLITD
+572 QLAGGYPVLSTD
-584 AHTSPFSNRW
+584 AHKSPFSNRW
-594 LNMLV
+594 LNMLTGIV
-599 GLVVPV
+599 IPV
-605 GLFFYIRVW
+605 GVFFYIRIW
-614 RFGLRL
+614 RFRLRL
-620 NKDLRQI
+620 HKDLRQI
-627 ITTSRNLQE
+627 IATSRNLQQ

-641 ELN
+641 ELH

>member
-13 KSFVLLFIGTTFIC
+13 KSFILLFIGTTFIC
-27 LFIFMMQFLWKRVD
+27 LFIFMMQFLWRRVD

-111 TFIAALSFYFQ
+111 VFVAGLSFYFQ

-137 YSMTQTSPELDI
+137 YSMTQASPELDI

-156 LGEENKGVKYNLY
+156 LGEGNEGVKYNLY
-169 VRQKD
+169 VRKKD

-200 DSGRLET
+200 DSGKMET

-214 YLQHYLKL
+214 YLH
-222 QLYSGEQFENLRQQS
+222 LYDGEQFENLRQQNTG
-237 SMSQN
+237 SQN

-272 VNPEFKGIKKLH
+272 VNPEFKGMNKLRE
-284 HDIDSLNLRY
+284 DIDSLDVRY
-294 DSIGRGYYDDAMQRA
+294 DSIGRGYYDDAMKRS
-309 YATVELTRFDSTQ
+309 YNSTPLTRFDSIQ
-322 MKTDALTRLN
+322 IEKTRITRLD
-332 MDSLLSVSSRS
+332 MDSLLAVSSRN
-343 TLEQVYTEAKRKVEM
+343 TVEEAYGEAKRKVEM
-358 TDSDLSIKS
+358 TASDLSIKS
-367 LTMKD
+367 LTMND
-372 GNNIIR
+372 GNKLIR

-438 KNGSWEIWF
+438 KNGTWEIWF

-471 GVFNADVYMAT
+471 AVFNADVYMEI
-482 IRKLLGIRTQRH
+482 IRKMFGIRTQRH

-505 DYRRIDTDLDALCAE
+505 DYARIDKDLDALCQE
-520 CEDYMRTHRLDHLP
+520 CKDYMRTHRLDRLP
-534 NYARLFTNN
+534 NYVRIFTNN
-543 EKDTRIREL
+543 EKDSHIREL
-552 SNRLETLVEELANS
+552 SDKLESLVEELGNS
-566 KDHMVL
+566 KDYRVL
-572 RIASTYPVLITD
+572 QITNTYPVLLTN
-584 AHTSPFSNRW
+584 AHKSPFSNRW

-599 GLVVPV
+599 GIAVPV
-605 GLFFYIRVW
+605 GLFFYLRIW

-620 NKDLRQI
+620 HKDLQQI
-627 ITTSRNLQE
+627 VTTSRNLQQ
-636 RIRSE
+636 RIK
-641 ELN
+641 ELT

>member
-13 KSFVLLFIGTTFIC
+13 KSFILLFIGTTFIC
-27 LFIFMMQFLWKRVD
+27 LFIFMMQFLWRRVD

-111 TFIAALSFYFQ
+111 VFVAGLSFYFQ

-137 YSMTQTSPELDI
+137 YSMTQASPELDI

-156 LGEENKGVKYNLY
+156 LGEGNEGVKYNLY
-169 VRQKD
+169 VRKKD

-200 DSGRLET
+200 DSGKMET

-214 YLQHYLKL
+214 YLH
-222 QLYSGEQFENLRQQS
+222 LYDGEQFENLRQQNTG
-237 SMSQN
+237 SQN

-272 VNPEFKGIKKLH
+272 VNPEFKGMNKLRE
-284 HDIDSLNLRY
+284 DIDSLDVRY
-294 DSIGRGYYDDAMQRA
+294 DSIGRGYYDDAMKRS
-309 YATVELTRFDSTQ
+309 YNSTPLTRFDSIQ
-322 MKTDALTRLN
+322 IEKTRITRLD
-332 MDSLLSVSSRS
+332 MDSLLAVSSRN
-343 TLEQVYTEAKRKVEM
+343 TVEEAYGEAKRKVEM
-358 TDSDLSIKS
+358 TASDLSIKS
-367 LTMKD
+367 LTMND
-372 GNNIIR
+372 GNKLIR

-438 KNGSWEIWF
+438 KNGTWEIWF

-471 GVFNADVYMAT
+471 AVFNADVYMEI
-482 IRKLLGIRTQRH
+482 IRKMFGIRTQRH

-505 DYRRIDTDLDALCAE
+505 DYARIEKDLDALCQE
-520 CEDYMRTHRLDHLP
+520 CEDYMRTHRLDRLP
-534 NYARLFTNN
+534 NYVRIFTNN
-543 EKDTRIREL
+543 EKDSHIREL
-552 SNRLETLVEELANS
+552 SDKLESLVEELGNS
-566 KDHMVL
+566 KDYRVL
-572 RIASTYPVLITD
+572 QITNTYPVLLTN
-584 AHTSPFSNRW
+584 AHKSPFSNRW

-599 GLVVPV
+599 GIAVPV
-605 GLFFYIRVW
+605 GLFFYLRIW

-620 NKDLRQI
+620 HKDLQQI
-627 ITTSRNLQE
+627 VTTSRNLQQ
-636 RIRSE
+636 RIK
-641 ELN
+641 ELT

>member
-13 KSFVLLFIGTTFIC
+13 KSFLLLFIGTTFIC

-111 TFIAALSFYFQ
+111 VFVAGLSFYFQ

-137 YSMTQTSPELDI
+137 YSMTQASPELDI

-156 LGEENKGVKYNLY
+156 LGEGNDGVKYNLY
-169 VRQKD
+169 VREKD

-200 DSGRLET
+200 DSGKMET

-214 YLQHYLKL
+214 YLH
-222 QLYSGEQFENLRQQS
+222 LYDGEQFENLRQQNIG
-237 SMSQN
+237 SQN

-272 VNPEFKGIKKLH
+272 INPEFKGMNKLKE
-284 HDIDSLNLRY
+284 DIDSLNLRY
-294 DSIGRGYYDDAMQRA
+294 DSIGRGYYNDAMNRS
-309 YATVELTRFDSTQ
+309 YNKVPLSRFDSTQ
-322 MKTDALTRLN
+322 IEKTKIMRFD
-332 MDSLLSVSSRS
+332 MDSLLAVSSRS
-343 TLEQVYTEAKRKVEM
+343 TVEKAYGEAKRKVG
-358 TDSDLSIKS
+358 TTSSDLSIKS
-367 LTMKD
+367 LTMND
-372 GNNIIR
+372 GNKLIR

-438 KNGSWEIWF
+438 KNGTWEIWF

-471 GVFNADVYMAT
+471 AVFNADVYLEA
-482 IRKLLGIRTQRH
+482 IRKLLGIRAQRH

-505 DYRRIDTDLDALCAE
+505 DYPRIDKDLDTLCQE
-520 CEDYMRTHRLDHLP
+520 CEDYMRTHRLDKLP
-534 NYARLFTNN
+534 NYVRIFTNN
-543 EKDTRIREL
+543 EKNSHIREL
-552 SNRLETLVEELANS
+552 SDKLESLVEELGNS
-566 KDHMVL
+566 KDYRVL
-572 RIASTYPVLITD
+572 QITNTFPVLLTN
-584 AHTSPFSNRW
+584 AHKSPFSNRW
-594 LNMLV
+594 LNMLA
-599 GLVVPV
+599 GIIVPV
-605 GLFFYIRVW
+605 GLFFYLRIW
-614 RFGLRL
+614 RFSLRL
-620 NKDLRQI
+620 HKDLQQI
-627 ITTSRNLQE
+627 ITTSHNLQQ
-636 RIRSE
+636 RIK
-641 ELN
+641 ELT

>member
-13 KSFVLLFIGTTFIC
+13 KSFILLFIGTTFIC
-27 LFIFMMQFLWKRVD
+27 LFIFMMQFLWRRVD

-111 TFIAALSFYFQ
+111 VFVAGLSFYFQ

-137 YSMTQTSPELDI
+137 YSMTQASPELDI

-156 LGEENKGVKYNLY
+156 LGEGNEGVKYNLY
-169 VRQKD
+169 VRKKD

-200 DSGRLET
+200 DSGKMET

-214 YLQHYLKL
+214 YLH
-222 QLYSGEQFENLRQQS
+222 LYDGEQFENLRQQNTG
-237 SMSQN
+237 SQN

-272 VNPEFKGIKKLH
+272 VNPEFKGMNKLRE
-284 HDIDSLNLRY
+284 DIDSLDVRY
-294 DSIGRGYYDDAMQRA
+294 DSIGRGYYDDAMKRS
-309 YATVELTRFDSTQ
+309 YNSTPLTRFDSIQ
-322 MKTDALTRLN
+322 IEKTRITRLD
-332 MDSLLSVSSRS
+332 MDSLLAVSSRN
-343 TLEQVYTEAKRKVEM
+343 TVEEAYGEAKRKVEM
-358 TDSDLSIKS
+358 TASDLSIKS
-367 LTMKD
+367 LTMND
-372 GNNIIR
+372 GNKLIR

-438 KNGSWEIWF
+438 KNGTWEIWF

-471 GVFNADVYMAT
+471 AVFNADVYMEI
-482 IRKLLGIRTQRH
+482 IRKMFGIRTQRH

-505 DYRRIDTDLDALCAE
+505 DYARIDKDLGALCQE
-520 CEDYMRTHRLDHLP
+520 CEDYMRTHRLDRLP
-534 NYARLFTNN
+534 NYVRIFTNN
-543 EKDTRIREL
+543 EKDSHIREL
-552 SNRLETLVEELANS
+552 SDKLESLVEELGNS
-566 KDHMVL
+566 KDYRVL
-572 RIASTYPVLITD
+572 QITNTYPVLLTN
-584 AHTSPFSNRW
+584 AHKSPFSNRW

-599 GLVVPV
+599 GIAVPV
-605 GLFFYIRVW
+605 GLFFYLRIW

-620 NKDLRQI
+620 HKDLQQI
-627 ITTSRNLQE
+627 VTTSRNLQQ
-636 RIRSE
+636 RIK
-641 ELN
+641 ELT

>member
-13 KSFVLLFIGTTFIC
+13 KSFILLFIGTTFIC
-27 LFIFMMQFLWKRVD
+27 LFIFMMQFLWRRVD

-111 TFIAALSFYFQ
+111 VFVAGLSFYFQ

-137 YSMTQTSPELDI
+137 YSMTQASPELDI

-156 LGEENKGVKYNLY
+156 LGEGNEGVKYNLY
-169 VRQKD
+169 VRKKD

-200 DSGRLET
+200 DSGKMET

-214 YLQHYLKL
+214 YLH
-222 QLYSGEQFENLRQQS
+222 LYDGEQFENLRQQNTG
-237 SMSQN
+237 SQN

-272 VNPEFKGIKKLH
+272 VNPEFKGMNKLRE
-284 HDIDSLNLRY
+284 DIDSLDVRY
-294 DSIGRGYYDDAMQRA
+294 DSIGRGYYDDAMKRS
-309 YATVELTRFDSTQ
+309 YNSTPLTRFDSIQ
-322 MKTDALTRLN
+322 IEKTRITRLD
-332 MDSLLSVSSRS
+332 MDSLLAVSSRN
-343 TLEQVYTEAKRKVEM
+343 TVEEAYGEAKRKVEM
-358 TDSDLSIKS
+358 TASDLSIKS
-367 LTMKD
+367 LTMND
-372 GNNIIR
+372 GNKLIR

-438 KNGSWEIWF
+438 KNGTWEIWF

-471 GVFNADVYMAT
+471 AVFNADVYMEI
-482 IRKLLGIRTQRH
+482 IRKMFGIRTQRH

-505 DYRRIDTDLDALCAE
+505 DYARIDKDLDALCQE
-520 CEDYMRTHRLDHLP
+520 CEDYMRTHRLDRLP
-534 NYARLFTNN
+534 NYVRIFTNN
-543 EKDTRIREL
+543 EKNSHIREL
-552 SNRLETLVEELANS
+552 SDKLESLVEELGNS
-566 KDHMVL
+566 KDYRVL
-572 RIASTYPVLITD
+572 QITNTYPVLLTN
-584 AHTSPFSNRW
+584 AHKSPFSNRW

-599 GLVVPV
+599 GIAVPV
-605 GLFFYIRVW
+605 GLFFYLRIW

-620 NKDLRQI
+620 HKDLQQI
-627 ITTSRNLQE
+627 VTTSRNLQQ
-636 RIRSE
+636 RIK
-641 ELN
+641 ELT

>member
-13 KSFVLLFIGTTFIC
+13 KSFILLFIGTTFIC
-27 LFIFMMQFLWKRVD
+27 LFIFMMQFLWRRVD

-111 TFIAALSFYFQ
+111 VFVAGLSFYFQ

-137 YSMTQTSPELDI
+137 YSMTQASPELDI

-156 LGEENKGVKYNLY
+156 LGEGNEGVKYNLY
-169 VRQKD
+169 VRKKD

-200 DSGRLET
+200 DSGKMET

-214 YLQHYLKL
+214 YLH
-222 QLYSGEQFENLRQQS
+222 LYDGEQFENLRQQNTG
-237 SMSQN
+237 SQN

-272 VNPEFKGIKKLH
+272 VNPEFKGMNKLRE
-284 HDIDSLNLRY
+284 DIDSLDVRY
-294 DSIGRGYYDDAMQRA
+294 DSIGRGYYDDAMKRS
-309 YATVELTRFDSTQ
+309 YNSTPLTRFDSIQ
-322 MKTDALTRLN
+322 IEKTRITRLD
-332 MDSLLSVSSRS
+332 MDSLLAVSSRN
-343 TLEQVYTEAKRKVEM
+343 TVEEAYGEAKRKVEM
-358 TDSDLSIKS
+358 TASDLSIKS
-367 LTMKD
+367 LTMND
-372 GNNIIR
+372 GNKLIR

-438 KNGSWEIWF
+438 KNGTWEIWF

-471 GVFNADVYMAT
+471 AVFNADVYMEI
-482 IRKLLGIRTQRH
+482 IRKMFGIRTQRH

-505 DYRRIDTDLDALCAE
+505 DYARIDKDLDALCQE
-520 CEDYMRTHRLDHLP
+520 CEDYMRTHRLDRLP
-534 NYARLFTNN
+534 NYVRIFTNN
-543 EKDTRIREL
+543 EKDSHIREL
-552 SNRLETLVEELANS
+552 SDKLESLVEELGNS
-566 KDHMVL
+566 KDYRVL
-572 RIASTYPVLITD
+572 QITNTYPVLLTN
-584 AHTSPFSNRW
+584 AHKSPFSNRW

-599 GLVVPV
+599 GIAVPV
-605 GLFFYIRVW
+605 GLFFYLRIW

-620 NKDLRQI
+620 HKDLQQI
-627 ITTSRNLQE
+627 VTISRNLQQ
-636 RIRSE
+636 RIK
-641 ELN
+641 ELT

>member
-169 VRQKD
+169 VRQKN

-214 YLQHYLKL
+214 YLH
-222 QLYSGEQFENLRQQS
+222 LYNGEQFENLRQQS

-272 VNPEFKGIKKLH
+272 VNPEFKGIKKLN

-543 EKDTRIREL
+543 EKDTHIREL

>member
-214 YLQHYLKL
+214 YLH
-222 QLYSGEQFENLRQQS
+222 LYNGEQFENLRQQS

-272 VNPEFKGIKKLH
+272 VNPEFKGIKKLN

-423 FLIYYIIN
+423 LLIYYIIN

>member
-13 KSFVLLFIGTTFIC
+13 KSFILLFIGTTFIC
-27 LFIFMMQFLWKRVD
+27 LFIFMMQFLWRRVD

-111 TFIAALSFYFQ
+111 VFVAGLSFYFQ

-137 YSMTQTSPELDI
+137 YSMTQASPELDI

-156 LGEENKGVKYNLY
+156 LGEGNEGVKYNLY
-169 VRQKD
+169 VRKKD

-200 DSGRLET
+200 DSGKMET

-214 YLQHYLKL
+214 YLH
-222 QLYSGEQFENLRQQS
+222 LYDGEQFENLRQQNTG
-237 SMSQN
+237 SQN

-272 VNPEFKGIKKLH
+272 VNPEFKGMNKLRE
-284 HDIDSLNLRY
+284 DIDSLDVRY
-294 DSIGRGYYDDAMQRA
+294 DSIGRGYYDDAMKRS
-309 YATVELTRFDSTQ
+309 YNSTPLTRFDSIQ
-322 MKTDALTRLN
+322 IEKTRITRLD
-332 MDSLLSVSSRS
+332 MDSLLAVSSRN
-343 TLEQVYTEAKRKVEM
+343 TVEEAYGEAKRKVEM
-358 TDSDLSIKS
+358 TASDLSIKS
-367 LTMKD
+367 LTMND
-372 GNNIIR
+372 GNKLIR

-438 KNGSWEIWF
+438 KNGTWEIWF

-471 GVFNADVYMAT
+471 AVFNADVYMEI
-482 IRKLLGIRTQRH
+482 IRKMFGIRTQRH

-505 DYRRIDTDLDALCAE
+505 DYARIDKDLDALCQE
-520 CEDYMRTHRLDHLP
+520 CEDYMRTHRLDRLP
-534 NYARLFTNN
+534 NYVRIFTNN
-543 EKDTRIREL
+543 EKDSHIREL
-552 SNRLETLVEELANS
+552 SDKLESLVEELGNS
-566 KDHMVL
+566 KDYRVL
-572 RIASTYPVLITD
+572 QITNTYPLLLTN
-584 AHTSPFSNRW
+584 AHKSPFSNRW

-599 GLVVPV
+599 GIAVPV
-605 GLFFYIRVW
+605 GLFFYLRIW

-620 NKDLRQI
+620 HKDLQQI
-627 ITTSRNLQE
+627 VTTSRNLQQ
-636 RIRSE
+636 RIK
-641 ELN
+641 ELT

>member
-13 KSFVLLFIGTTFIC
+13 KSFILLFIGTTFIC
-27 LFIFMMQFLWKRVD
+27 LFIFMMQFLWRRVD

-111 TFIAALSFYFQ
+111 VFVAGLSFYFQ

-137 YSMTQTSPELDI
+137 YSMTQASPELDI

-156 LGEENKGVKYNLY
+156 LGEGNEGVKYNLY
-169 VRQKD
+169 VRKKD

-200 DSGRLET
+200 DSGKMET

-214 YLQHYLKL
+214 YLH
-222 QLYSGEQFENLRQQS
+222 LYDGEQFENLRQQNTG
-237 SMSQN
+237 SQN

-272 VNPEFKGIKKLH
+272 VNPEFKGMNKLRE
-284 HDIDSLNLRY
+284 DIDSLDVRY
-294 DSIGRGYYDDAMQRA
+294 DSIGRGYYDDAMKRS
-309 YATVELTRFDSTQ
+309 YNSTPLTRFDSIQ
-322 MKTDALTRLN
+322 IEKTRITRLD
-332 MDSLLSVSSRS
+332 MDSLLAVSSRN
-343 TLEQVYTEAKRKVEM
+343 TVEEAYGEAKRKVEM
-358 TDSDLSIKS
+358 TASDLSIKS
-367 LTMKD
+367 LTMND
-372 GNNIIR
+372 GNKLIR

-438 KNGSWEIWF
+438 KNGTWEIWF

-471 GVFNADVYMAT
+471 AVFNADVYMEI
-482 IRKLLGIRTQRH
+482 IRKMFGIRTQRH

-505 DYRRIDTDLDALCAE
+505 DYARIDKDLDALCQE
-520 CEDYMRTHRLDHLP
+520 CEDYMRTHRLDRLP
-534 NYARLFTNN
+534 NYVRIFTNN
-543 EKDTRIREL
+543 EKDSHIREL
-552 SNRLETLVEELANS
+552 SGKLESLVEELGNS
-566 KDHMVL
+566 KDYRVL
-572 RIASTYPVLITD
+572 QITNTYPVLLTN
-584 AHTSPFSNRW
+584 AHKSPFSNRW

-599 GLVVPV
+599 GIAVPV
-605 GLFFYIRVW
+605 GLFFYLRIW

-620 NKDLRQI
+620 HKDLQQI
-627 ITTSRNLQE
+627 VTTSRNLQQ
-636 RIRSE
+636 RIK
-641 ELN
+641 ELT

>member
-169 VRQKD
+169 VRQKN

-188 SDGFENAHIIVA
+188 SDGFENAHIIIA

-214 YLQHYLKL
+214 YLH
-222 QLYSGEQFENLRQQS
+222 LYNGEQFENLRQQS

-272 VNPEFKGIKKLH
+272 VNPEFKGIKKLN

-410 GGLGMPVVVSIII
+410 GGLGTPVVISVLLFI
-423 FLIYYIIN
+423 FLT
-431 SMGERAA
+431 SSLR
-438 KNGSWEIWF
+438 S
-447 GTWISTFVTLPL
+447 
-459 GIFFTYKATRDS
+459 
-471 GVFNADVYMAT
+471 VF
-482 IRKLLGIRTQRH
+482 
-494 LFKKEVIIEDP
+494 
-505 DYRRIDTDLDALCAE
+505 
-520 CEDYMRTHRLDHLP
+520 
-534 NYARLFTNN
+534 
-543 EKDTRIREL
+543 
-552 SNRLETLVEELANS
+552 S
-566 KDHMVL
+566 
-572 RIASTYPVLITD
+572 
-584 AHTSPFSNRW
+584 FS
-594 LNMLV
+594 
-599 GLVVPV
+599 
-605 GLFFYIRVW
+605 I
-614 RFGLRL
+614 
-620 NKDLRQI
+620 
-627 ITTSRNLQE
+627 
-636 RIRSE
+636 
-641 ELN
+641 